1 MRIQKVSLVGFAYRL
16 LMGGSSKEIAE
27 LIFKASYLFLP
38 HIWSIIM
45 SVILHVSGGMDDKD
59 KDSDNKGQITGP

>member
-1 MRIQKVSLVGFAYRL
+1 
-16 LMGGSSKEIAE
+16 MGGSSKEATE
-27 LIFKASYLFLP
+27 LIFKATYLFLT

-45 SVILHVSGGMDDKD
+45 SVNLPVSGGLDDKD